1 MRYTFF
7 LCVSIAAASFVSCSG
22 DDQGADHSFN
32 YDATT
37 NPVKSVIDSGPS
49 RAMPLLPESNIPG
62 AAVVNA
68 AASTPTTGE
77 VNPAHGLPGHRCDI
91 AVGAPLNSTPT
102 LAANSSAPAKTSA
115 APVMMNATPVNTPL
129 KPGAQ
134 KTAAGMNPAHGQP
147 GHRCD
152 IGVGEPL
159 DSKPA
164 PKTTAATT
172 TSTPA
177 TPAVASTT
185 PSPVV
190 EKVAAGMNPAHG
202 QPGHRCDIAV
212 GAPLSSKPTVA
223 STPVVPAET
232 KKDSS
237 KN

>member
-1 MRYTFF
+1 MRSTLFLFF
-7 LCVSIAAASFVSCSG
+7 LIAAASFASCSG
-22 DDQGADHSFN
+22 DDQNADHSFN

-49 RAMPLLPESNIPG
+49 KTMPLLPANNIPG

-68 AASTPTTGE
+68 AASTPATGE

-102 LAANSSAPAKTSA
+102 LAANNTVPATTTA
-115 APVMMNATPVNTPL
+115 APVMNATPVNTL
-129 KPGAQ
+129 EKPIAQ

-152 IGVGEPL
+152 IGVGAPL
-159 DSKPA
+159 NSKPA
-164 PKTTAATT
+164 PTTTAATT
-172 TSTPA
+172 TITPA
-177 TPAVASTT
+177 AASTSPAV
-185 PSPVV
+185 SPVV

-202 QPGHRCDIAV
+202 QPGHRCEIAV
-212 GAPLSSKPTVA
+212 GAPLNSKPAAA
-223 STPVVPAET
+223 STPVVVPAET

-237 KN
+237 KS